1 MTTLEDL
8 VPSKTGSFPLHFSIS
23 ENEWYAVKEV
33 AKRILNHSSGLSS
46 HSYQIVMES
55 LDSYKIGGPVNS
67 SIAHTL
73 FEQFSSLSVYMQ
85 EKDLDKI
92 YVSTGKWYHSVVTPD
107 GSVIRER
114 MHDKNFTDDL
124 DTMFPKGFLFTH
136 LPVSQGIEFSSD
148 LDLSYDTIRQLSLFL
163 ETCSGF
169 KVY

>member
-1 MTTLEDL
+1 LVILEDL
-8 VPSKTGSFPLHFSIS
+8 VLGNRYHPLCFQIS

-33 AKRILNHSSGLSS
+33 AKRILNHSGGLSS
-46 HSYQIVMES
+46 HAYQIVKES
-55 LDSYKIGGPVNS
+55 LDSYKIGGPINS

-73 FEQFSSLSVYMQ
+73 FEQFSALAVYMQ
-85 EKDLDKI
+85 EKDLDQI

-114 MHDKNFTDDL
+114 IQDKNFTDDL